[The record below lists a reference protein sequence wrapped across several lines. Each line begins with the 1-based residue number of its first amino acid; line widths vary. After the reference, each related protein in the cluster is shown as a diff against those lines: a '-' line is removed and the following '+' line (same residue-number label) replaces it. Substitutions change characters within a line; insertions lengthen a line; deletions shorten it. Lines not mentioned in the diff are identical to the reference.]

1 VTAASA
7 RIVAAMSPE
16 ALERLATVDNSQTR
30 LISHWRDCLYYVIL
44 NGVNIKKSCFTEVN
58 INIQP
63 FVLLLYTTVNINVH
77 IQLRDFQ
84 CTSTVHQK
92 SVTRRIA
99 AVSIIKLRLT
109 E

>member
-1 VTAASA
+1 
-7 RIVAAMSPE
+7 
-16 ALERLATVDNSQTR
+16 
-30 LISHWRDCLYYVIL
+30 VIL
-44 NGVNIKKSCFTEVN
+44 NGVDVKRSCLTDVN

-63 FVLLLYTTVNINVH
+63 FVILLYTTVIINVH
-77 IQLRDFQ
+77 MQLRDFQ

-99 AVSIIKLRLT
+99 AVSIIQLRLT